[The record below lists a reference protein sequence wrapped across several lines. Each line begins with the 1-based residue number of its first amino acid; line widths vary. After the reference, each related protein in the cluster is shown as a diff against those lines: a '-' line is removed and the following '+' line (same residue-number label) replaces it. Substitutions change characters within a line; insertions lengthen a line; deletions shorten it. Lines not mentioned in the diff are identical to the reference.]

1 MGLPIRLSAAPFL
14 CPQSLT
20 HNQAQLQKTLS
31 TIVPAKRSKPLRMIK
46 SSPIHR
52 LTLALA
58 FFFAPLSSTH
68 AQMLQPIPQFPLSD
82 GPLIIRQ
89 SVQPQHPFTVTG
101 STGAILGLQN
111 GSVELWALPTKVF
124 SNLHL
129 TAELDGY
136 TVPIDLNAAAATIDV
151 QPDHTTITYSH
162 AAITVRQ
169 HMFIPA
175 GDSNQAQGAII
186 FFEIESIRPAVLT
199 ISLEPAMVE
208 EWPAPSFGRPGA
220 SWLPINTGGA
230 FVLST
235 DNPTIFGMVGM
246 PNATSGPLAPYQE
259 RPQALPLQFKLR
271 FDPGKDQHSFFPL
284 IAEVSRSVEKNSP
297 AAIAALQNRL
307 VATANALPDIY
318 RQTRAYYDH
327 FFDTRLTI
335 HTPDPHFDTAMQWA
349 EIAIDQTKV
358 RTGNETGLVA
368 GWYPSFDSARP
379 GFGWYFG
386 RDTLWTLYAVNSYGD
401 KTLAKQALEFLAKR
415 QRADGKMMHEYS
427 LTADDLHG
435 DLNWASLGYEYAAAD
450 ATPLFIMAVA
460 DYVRTTGDLDFLR
473 THWDQL
479 KKAYEFDRAH
489 TTDGV
494 YNNTQGTGWVEA
506 WPPKMPHQEIY
517 LAVLDQA
524 SSQALAEMASLMQ
537 NQTLAANA
545 IAQSKHIA
553 EVVASYKQGDGA
565 YAFSRNP
572 DGSFDQT
579 STIFPAVA
587 LWSKNPSLPAS
598 DTMLSLWASHH
609 FATDW
614 GVRSVND
621 TASVFDP
628 ISYHQ
633 GSVWPLFT
641 GWASLA
647 QYRTDRPLAGYAA
660 LMRNVDLTWAQDP
673 GFVTEVLSGKFFQPL
688 GRSSSHQLW
697 SSAMVLSPAVR
708 GLFGIDVDAPR
719 RILHL
724 QPHLPA
730 TWDSAEIR
738 NVRVGDDLYE
748 ITLKRDHTHLLAT
761 VQSAQPTVLCLNHQ
775 NETCNDHPA
784 TTRTITLPLPRVEAS
799 LPEQQLPEAGSPTTQ
814 PRVIEESYQP
824 ERLSLTLE
832 GLAGTTVDLS
842 LKQNMP
848 ASSSKRTADLKIE
861 GAEKIGDKLRITF
874 PQGQGFVS
882 QQVRISW
889 QK

>member
-1 MGLPIRLSAAPFL
+1 
-14 CPQSLT
+14 
-20 HNQAQLQKTLS
+20 
-31 TIVPAKRSKPLRMIK
+31 MIK
-46 SSPIHR
+46 PSPTHR
-52 LTLALA
+52 RTLALA
-58 FFFAPLSSTH
+58 SLLTIAAALLSAP

-89 SVQPQHPFTVTG
+89 PVQPQHPFTVTG

-175 GDSNQAQGAII
+175 GDSNQAHAAIL
-186 FFEIESIRPAVLT
+186 FFEIESIRPATLT
-199 ISLEPAMVE
+199 IALEPAMVE
-208 EWPAPSFGRPGA
+208 QWPAPSFGRPSA
-220 SWLPINTGGA
+220 SWRPIDTGGA

-259 RPQALPLQFKLR
+259 RPQALPLEFKLH
-271 FDPGKDQHSFFPL
+271 FDPAKDQHHFFPL
-284 IAEVSRSVEKNSP
+284 IAEVSRSKEKNSP
-297 AAIAALQNRL
+297 AAIAALETQL
-307 VATANALPDIY
+307 IATANALPEIY
-318 RQTRAYYDH
+318 RQTRAYYDR
-327 FFDTRLTI
+327 FFDTRLTV
-335 HTPDPHFDTAMQWA
+335 HTPDPRFDAALRWA
-349 EIAIDQTKV
+349 EIAIDQAKV

-386 RDTLWTLYAVNSYGD
+386 RDALWTLYAVNSYGD
-401 KTLAKQALEFLAKR
+401 KTLAKQALEFLARR
-415 QRADGKMMHEYS
+415 QRADGKIMHEYS
-427 LTADDLHG
+427 LTADDLHS
-435 DLNWASLGYEYAAAD
+435 DLTWATLGYEYAAAD
-450 ATPLFIMAVA
+450 ATPLFLMAVA

-473 THWDQL
+473 AHWDQL
-479 KKAYEFDRAH
+479 KKAYAFDRAH
-489 TTDGV
+489 TTGGV
-494 YNNTQGTGWVEA
+494 YDNTQGTGWVEA

-517 LAVLDQA
+517 LAALDQA
-524 SSQALAEMASLMQ
+524 SSEALAEMATLMHDQ
-537 NQTLAANA
+537 ALATSAS
-545 IAQSKHIA
+545 AQSKHIA
-553 EVVASYKQGDGA
+553 EVVASYRQSDGA

-572 DGSFDQT
+572 DGAFDLT

-587 LWSKNPSLPAS
+587 LWSKNQSLPAP

-609 FATDW
+609 FATGW

-647 QYRTDRPLAGYAA
+647 QYRAGRPLAGYAA
-660 LMRNVDLTWAQDP
+660 LTRNIGLTWTQDP
-673 GFVTEVLSGKFFQPL
+673 GFVTEVLSGRFFQPL

-697 SSAMVLSPAVR
+697 SSAMVLSPAIR
-708 GLFGIDVDAPR
+708 GLFGIDVDAPHR
-719 RILHL
+719 TLHL

-738 NVRVGDDLYE
+738 NIRVGDDLYD
-748 ITLKRDHTHLLAT
+748 ITLKRDRTHLMAT
-761 VQSAQPTVLCLNHQ
+761 VHSAQPTILCLNIQ
-775 NETCNDHPA
+775 NETCNDRPA
-784 TTRTITLPLPRVEAS
+784 TTRTIALPLPPLEVS
-799 LPEQQLPEAGSPTTQ
+799 LPEQPLPEAGSPTTQ
-814 PRVIEESYQP
+814 PRVIDESYQP
-824 ERLSLTLE
+824 HHLSLTLE
-832 GLAGTTVDLS
+832 GLAGTTVDLLLRKNTPTPS
-842 LKQNMP
+842 R
-848 ASSSKRTADLKIE
+848 ARTANIKIE
-861 GAEKIGDKLRITF
+861 GAETLGGKLHVTF
-874 PQGQGFVS
+874 PRGSGFVS
-882 QQVRISW
+882 QQVRIDLP
-889 QK
+889 K

>member
-1 MGLPIRLSAAPFL
+1 M
-14 CPQSLT
+14 T
-20 HNQAQLQKTLS
+20 K
-31 TIVPAKRSKPLRMIK
+31 K
-46 SSPIHR
+46 SSRHR
-52 LTLALA
+52 RTLVLGALL
-58 FFFAPLSSTH
+58 APLAALSSAP
-68 AQMLQPIPQFPLSD
+68 AQEMLQPIPQFPLSS
-82 GPLIIRQ
+82 GPLVIRQ
-89 SVQPQHPFTVTG
+89 AVQPQHPFTVTG

-111 GSVELWALPTKVF
+111 GNVELWSLPTKVF

-129 TAELDGY
+129 YAELDGY

-175 GDSNQAQGAII
+175 GDGNQAQGAII

-208 EWPAPSFGRPGA
+208 EWPAPSFGRPSA
-220 SWLPINTGGA
+220 YWRPIGSGGA

-271 FDPGKDQHSFFPL
+271 FDPIKDQHHFFPL
-284 IAEVSRSVEKNSP
+284 IAEVSRSGEKNSP
-297 AAIAALQNRL
+297 AAIAAMQNHL
-307 VATANALPDIY
+307 VATANALPEIY
-318 RQTRAYYDH
+318 RQTRSYYDH
-327 FFDTRLTI
+327 FFDNRLTVN
-335 HTPDPHFDTAMQWA
+335 TPDPHFDAAMQWA
-349 EIAIDQTKV
+349 EIAIDQAKV

-415 QRADGKMMHEYS
+415 QRADGKMMHEFS

-435 DLNWASLGYEYAAAD
+435 DLNWATLGYEYAAAD
-450 ATPLFIMAVA
+450 ATPLFILAVA

-473 THWDQL
+473 THWDQVR
-479 KKAYEFDRAH
+479 KAYEFDRAH
-489 TTDGV
+489 DTDGV
-494 YNNTQGTGWVEA
+494 YDNSQGTGWVEA

-517 LAVLDQA
+517 LAALDQA
-524 SSQALAEMASLMQ
+524 STQAIADMATFMQ
-537 NQTLAANA
+537 DQTLATSAA
-545 IAQSKHIA
+545 AQSKHIA
-553 EVVASYKQGDGA
+553 EVVASYKQSDET

-587 LWSKNPSLPAS
+587 LWTNKESLPQPDA
-598 DTMLSLWASHH
+598 MLSLWASHH

-614 GVRSVND
+614 GARSVND

-641 GWASLA
+641 GWVSLA
-647 QYRTDRPLAGYAA
+647 QYRSDRPLAGYAA
-660 LMRNVDLTWAQDP
+660 LMRNVDLTWVQDP

-697 SSAMVLSPAVR
+697 SSAMVLSPAIR
-708 GLFGIDVDAPR
+708 GLFGINVDALHR
-719 RILHL
+719 TLHL

-730 TWDSAEIR
+730 TWDSAQLR
-738 NVRVGDDLYE
+738 NVRLGDDLYD
-748 ITLKRDHTHLLAT
+748 ITLKRDRNHLLAT
-761 VQSAQPTVLCLNHQ
+761 VRSAQPSVLCINTQ
-775 NETCNDHPA
+775 NETCNDRPA
-784 TTRTITLPLPRVEAS
+784 TTRTVSLPLPPVEVS

-814 PRVIEESYQP
+814 PRVIDESYQP
-824 ERLSLTLE
+824 DRLSLTLE

-842 LKQNMP
+842 LRRNMP
-848 ASSSKRTADLKIE
+848 DSSGKRTADIKIE
-861 GAEKIGDKLRITF
+861 GAERIADQLRVTF
-874 PQGQGFVS
+874 PQGDGYVS
-882 QQVRISW
+882 QQVLISW
-889 QK
+889 PK